1 MTVGSTCTTTHA
13 TAHEQRLLKMR
24 RVTRQTDTVDTA
36 VRTIVLQAPDQPA
49 PPPELGNHARGALVV
64 VRPQVAYAARDT
76 YTFSDI
82 CRIGE
87 ALEKGELNE
96 RDLAERDADG
106 EFKLGIPR
114 STMRIK
120 CIVSY

>member
-1 MTVGSTCTTTHA
+1 M
-13 TAHEQRLLKMR
+13 
-24 RVTRQTDTVDTA
+24 
-36 VRTIVLQAPDQPA
+36 
-49 PPPELGNHARGALVV
+49 
-64 VRPQVAYAARDT
+64 AYAARAAT
-76 YTFSDI
+76 RWYSFSDI

>member
-1 MTVGSTCTTTHA
+1 
-13 TAHEQRLLKMR
+13 
-24 RVTRQTDTVDTA
+24 
-36 VRTIVLQAPDQPA
+36 
-49 PPPELGNHARGALVV
+49 
-64 VRPQVAYAARDT
+64 VAYAARAAGT
-76 YTFSDI
+76 YSFSDT